1 MRKQEKSTSSGTV
14 QIAKFRAKV
23 LDAQDDKGK
32 EDRSKGG
39 PGMEISPI
47 STNSAMALAA
57 RQLSANTA
65 LQTTVMKQIAQ
76 SQQQLADMLQEIGVG
91 QQVDVR
97 V

>member
-1 MRKQEKSTSSGTV
+1 
-14 QIAKFRAKV
+14 
-23 LDAQDDKGK
+23 
-32 EDRSKGG
+32 
-39 PGMEISPI
+39 MEISPI